1 MKKLFDNKLAFVYS
15 ACIVGTLFMVTSCV
29 DNKKVDEDKVAEQE
43 NRVKMASDNEAI
55 VVIDNDE
62 SATFLM
68 AVAEM
73 QLEDISLGKLAQ
85 QKGTSSHVKEL
96 GKMMVDDHTKS
107 FAELQALSQSKSVS
121 IPTLITEDSKEAFEN
136 LNEKTGNDFGKAYSE
151 RVVEHHKDAIELFEE
166 ASTDSDDADVRS
178 WASSKLPGLRAHLA
192 KAEACKMECDKM
204 KS

>member
-1 MKKLFDNKLAFVYS
+1 MKNLINSKLAFAYS
-15 ACIVGTLFMVTSCV
+15 ASIIATLFMASSCV
-29 DNKKVDEDKVAEQE
+29 DNKKVDVEKVAEQE
-43 NRVKMASDNEAI
+43 NRVKMATDNEAI
-55 VVIDNDE
+55 VVIENDN
-62 SATFLM
+62 SAKFLL

-107 FAELQALSQSKSVS
+107 FGELKALSQSKSIS
-121 IPTLITEDSKEAFEN
+121 IPMSLMEDSQEAYDD

-151 RVVEHHKDAIELFEE
+151 RVVKHHEHAIGLFEE
-166 ASTDSDDADVRS
+166 ASTDSEDQDVRT
-178 WASSKLPGLRAHLA
+178 WATNKLPGLRTHLA
-192 KAEACKMECDKM
+192 KAEACKKECDEM